1 MKSTPPSLHSRLA
14 QTKINLV
21 PPSGSFS
28 FQTRHRRHRRYRRY
42 YKPLFRE
49 WVLKIKFEWKNIL
62 PWKLFSLLLQL
73 RMKYFPPLPV
83 QETYTAGELTWSI
96 FQYSNNRLLK
106 KAVTLE
112 VGQTITTL
120 GYWSRTNLFF
130 PLCGWTWRTQNFK
143 EPSKLNVPLASS
155 QKDALHLSLSLPL
168 SCLLYVSFSRLIAS
182 SELAETEQ
190 FISPKWTRVG
200 GHGPLNGW
208 LKPPPL

>member
-1 MKSTPPSLHSRLA
+1 MSTQNKVWVKKYFALKVILTAFATTDEVLFPLTCTRDLHSRWADL
-14 QTKINLV
+14 
-21 PPSGSFS
+21 
-28 FQTRHRRHRRYRRY
+28 
-42 YKPLFRE
+42 
-49 WVLKIKFEWKNIL
+49 
-62 PWKLFSLLLQL
+62 
-73 RMKYFPPLPV
+73 KYFL
-83 QETYTAGELTWSI
+83 TAHIIYYE
-96 FQYSNNRLLK
+96 SNNRLLK